1 MNLWNFGWANMD
13 QMYEEGFDLIN
24 CNDAHYYIVPAAGYY
39 YDYLNNDIMY
49 NLAINSVGGVT
60 IPAGD
65 EQMIGGAFAVWN
77 DMTDYLNNGISEYDV
92 YDRIEQGLP
101 LFAAKLWGK
110 GVYSQEQAQ
119 NVSDQ
124 LGDAPN
130 TNFAYEVE
138 KDKDGVILHETFND
152 VSKAKNA
159 TKETVDGKEALKLNG
174 SESYVLTN
182 EKTAGL

>member
-1 MNLWNFGWANMD
+1 
-13 QMYEEGFDLIN
+13 
-24 CNDAHYYIVPAAGYY
+24 
-39 YDYLNNDIMY
+39 MY

-182 EKTAGL
+182 EKTAGLGNDLRVKVKRTSTSTNEQVLFESEYGSIKACLLYTSRCV